1 MAQGWHSTPWSSRAL
16 AWAVVA
22 DGSVSAISPR
32 TLRQLG
38 REVDLRPPRTRS
50 WQTARVDDHFRV
62 CAEQV
67 RWCDAKAVGWAHTG
81 RWVVCVDARPK
92 GPMLDRTP
100 LRRAIPGASAQQ
112 ACADVR
118 QGTVNGRV
126 VWIVHTGWL
135 EAVGVAQKD
144 AEPSIQ
150 ALRRLRQRHR
160 WLRGVCRI
168 QDGDPSPTAARP
180 RESCRQFPWWWRPR
194 FTPAPASWLHHAE
207 WLHHA
212 CNDHDL
218 TRRAW
223 HEREECIAHL
233 NASWPEYNRLYASP
247 VEWTWTNQTMR
258 TWFAQHAL

>member
-62 CAEQV
+62 CAEPV

-126 VWIVHTGWL
+126 VWIVHTGRL
-135 EAVGVAQKD
+135 EAVGVAQKRCR
-144 AEPSIQ
+144 ALHPSPEAVATAPPVAAGGVPHPGWRSQ
-150 ALRRLRQRHR
+150 PYRRAPPRVLPTVPLVVAAPLHTRAG
-160 WLRGVCRI
+160 LLAAPRGV
-168 QDGDPSPTAARP
+168 
-180 RESCRQFPWWWRPR
+180 
-194 FTPAPASWLHHAE
+194 
-207 WLHHA
+207 
-212 CNDHDL
+212 
-218 TRRAW
+218 
-223 HEREECIAHL
+223 
-233 NASWPEYNRLYASP
+233 
-247 VEWTWTNQTMR
+247 VEPCVQ
-258 TWFAQHAL
+258 